1 MEVAK
6 VLDDKYE
13 MIYEI
18 KRGGFGVIYYG
29 RDRLFDKPVAIKAI
43 PPELIGEA
51 RYIDIFQAESLAIAR
66 LNHRNIVRIYD
77 IRRGEGGQFYIIME
91 YVDGLDLGK
100 LIRASRKEPAL
111 LPPPLAAYIVAEICA
126 GLDYAHTRRD
136 PDTHQPLHLI
146 HQDISPGNIMLNRL
160 GEVKI
165 IDFGLASARRHQAD
179 NNRRNEVVVQG
190 KLTYLAPEQVN
201 GSGSIDQR
209 ADLFSLGVVFYEA
222 LAKQRL
228 FKEQDAEAMIQHLR
242 NGEWDISLLA
252 ENRIP
257 AALINIVER
266 AIQRE
271 PSQRFQS
278 ANQMYME
285 LMSYLSQ
292 QAPAMDYAF
301 ELANMVERVA
311 PARESR
317 AAAGA
322 GTASA
327 PLGDLVE
334 TPSSGQR
341 LEETANP
348 GSFFVEENSN
358 EASFDAAPKTHASF
372 QQSRWESESG
382 GAERDGF
389 EWSRGSARQD
399 FPEELELTPEPEDA
413 DQRAKNGSEP
423 QDVAF
428 YKVIAEEEEEEEV
441 RTIIDV
447 IRLSARSHKKTI
459 LLTAGGVLAAFL
471 LFTLVDTF
479 TRWTAWGASIYDFLF
494 PPAIRLVSFPPN
506 AQVYLDDR
514 VLPKTTPLAI
524 EKISPGVHK
533 LTLTLPRFEPIT
545 RSIQVAPQGRASIIG
560 EGASD
565 QNLPYVFRF
574 KTILEISSKPEG
586 AEVYLNNV
594 KYTQL
599 TPCRVVWEV
608 GDPLEVEMRKEGL
621 SPLQGFTL
629 NTLEGVET
637 ITDRRLW
644 RFQRIEE
651 QREHYALEGIFAKAI
666 TVTSVPDHAEIY
678 VNDGTSPM
686 GMTGYSN
693 EILLA
698 TGSHTITLQK
708 PGFLPKSFSI
718 TVDANTPSN
727 YHEVLS
733 RVVRIFAKDGSDP
746 GDNDIGARVVE
757 LISGGQR
764 VRTRSTTPCELT
776 LLPYTYTAILSK
788 EGYQDYTLTI
798 PPTGNIAIAR
808 MEGERIDVEV
818 LVQDEQTE
826 APLSGVQ
833 ISYQPLSQPNAV
845 PSFFGQ
851 TEESGTALNKLA
863 PGHYRFRVKKF
874 GYRLA
879 VKELKVSATSKRLV
893 FKLQSVS

>member
-13 MIYEI
+13 IIYEI

-91 YVDGLDLGK
+91 YVDGIDLGK

-111 LPPPLAAYIVAEICA
+111 LPPYLAAYIVAEICA

-136 PDTHQPLHLI
+136 PDTHQPLHLV

-165 IDFGLASARRHQAD
+165 IDFGLAGARRHQAD
-179 NNRRNEVVVQG
+179 NHRKNEVVVQG

-201 GSGSIDQR
+201 GSGSLDQR

-222 LAKQRL
+222 LTGQRL
-228 FKEQDAEAMIQHLR
+228 FKEQDAETMIRHLR
-242 NGEWDISLLA
+242 NGEWDLSLLA
-252 ENRIP
+252 ENRVP
-257 AALINIVER
+257 AALIKIVEK

-292 QAPAMDYAF
+292 HAPALDYAM
-301 ELANMVERVA
+301 ELANAVARVA
-311 PARESR
+311 PAQESR
-317 AAAGA
+317 AASGA
-322 GTASA
+322 
-327 PLGDLVE
+327 D
-334 TPSSGQR
+334 
-341 LEETANP
+341 
-348 GSFFVEENSN
+348 
-358 EASFDAAPKTHASF
+358 
-372 QQSRWESESG
+372 SESG
-382 GAERDGF
+382 RLGGFAGF
-389 EWSRGSARQD
+389 EEMPAADPHAGEATTLNDVFTAEGGDDRGFEATPRNRSTAQQPRSSNTAQDEFEWRSGTTQRD
-399 FPEELELTPEPEDA
+399 FPEELELTPEPEDVE
-413 DQRAKNGSEP
+413 QRAKGGSEP

-459 LLTAGGVLAAFL
+459 FLSVGGVLAAFL

-514 VLPKTTPLAI
+514 LLPKTTPLAI

-560 EGASD
+560 EGPRD

-574 KTILEISSKPEG
+574 KTVLEISSKPEG

-608 GDPLEVEMRKEGL
+608 GDPLEIEMRKEGL
-621 SPLQGFTL
+621 SPLRGFTL
-629 NTLEGVET
+629 NTLEGIET

-666 TVTSVPDHAEIY
+666 TITSVPDHAEIY

-686 GMTGYSN
+686 GMTGYSS
-693 EILLA
+693 ELLLA

-718 TVDANTPSN
+718 TVDANTPST

-808 MEGERIDVEV
+808 MEGERIEVEV
-818 LVQDEQTE
+818 VVQDEQTE

-833 ISYQPLSQPNAV
+833 ISYQPLTQPNAV
-845 PSFFGQ
+845 PAFFGQ
-851 TEESGTALNKLA
+851 TEENGTAVNKLA
-863 PGHYRFRVKKF
+863 PGQYRFRVKKF

-879 VKELKVSATSKRLV
+879 VKELKVSATNKRLV

>member
-13 MIYEI
+13 IIYEI

-91 YVDGLDLGK
+91 YVDGLDLGR
-100 LIRASRKEPAL
+100 LIRASRKEPEL
-111 LPPPLAAYIVAEICA
+111 LPPSLAAYIVAEICA

-179 NNRRNEVVVQG
+179 YNRKNEVMVQG

-201 GSGSIDQR
+201 GSGSLDQR

-222 LAKQRL
+222 LTGQRL
-228 FKEQDAEAMIQHLR
+228 FKEQDAETMIQHLR

-252 ENRIP
+252 EKRMP
-257 AALINIVER
+257 TALINIV
-266 AIQRE
+266 AKAVQRE
-271 PSQRFQS
+271 PGQRYQS

-292 QAPAMDYAF
+292 QAPAMDYALV
-301 ELANMVERVA
+301 LANMVERVA
-311 PARESR
+311 PAHESLTT
-317 AAAGA
+317 A
-322 GTASA
+322 GTESA
-327 PLGDLVE
+327 PQGGFVE
-334 TPSSGQR
+334 TPSTSQH

-348 GSFFVEENSN
+348 SGFFVEENST
-358 EASFDAAPKTHASF
+358 ETRFEAAPKARASF
-372 QQSRWESESG
+372 QQSRLETEG
-382 GAERDGF
+382 GSAEREEF
-389 EWSRGSARQD
+389 EWGRGSARRE

-459 LLTAGGVLAAFL
+459 LLTAGGVLAALL

-514 VLPKTTPLAI
+514 LLPKTTPLAI

-560 EGASD
+560 ESATD

-586 AEVYLNNV
+586 AEVFLNNV

-621 SPLQGFTL
+621 SPLRGFTL

-644 RFQRIEE
+644 HFQRIEE

-708 PGFLPKSFSI
+708 PGFLPKSFTI

-798 PPTGNIAIAR
+798 PASGNIAIAR
-808 MEGERIDVEV
+808 MESERIDVEV
-818 LVQDEQTE
+818 VVQDQQTE

-863 PGHYRFRVKKF
+863 PGQYRFRVKKF